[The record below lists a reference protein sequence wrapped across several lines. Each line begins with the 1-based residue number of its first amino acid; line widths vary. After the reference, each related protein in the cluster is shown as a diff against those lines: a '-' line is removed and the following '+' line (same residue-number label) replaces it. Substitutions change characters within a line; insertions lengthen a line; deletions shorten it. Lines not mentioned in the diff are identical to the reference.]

1 MKIVNVN
8 AHLHTPYS
16 FSAFESLTQALDLAL
31 EQEVRVVGIND
42 FYSMDGYELWEQEC
56 RKRSLCPLFNIEF
69 IGLNQQD
76 QAKGIR
82 VNDPNNPGR
91 TYISGK
97 GLKCPPALPE
107 PYKSQLSRV
116 RAESNAQVKAMCAK
130 LNDLL
135 ESLSLDF
142 RLDYGQI
149 LSEMTKGNIR
159 ERHLAKAL
167 RIKVYEQAR
176 GSAPE
181 SREQVSEAGEQAEAK
196 IRALFQQ
203 LFGGKALKSA
213 INDYAA
219 VENEIRGNLLKAGG
233 AAFVPEDPK
242 AFLPVDKVCRI
253 ILAAGGIPTYP
264 FLADDP
270 KGGYTDFEGD
280 LEKAAKTLRD
290 RGFYSVEFISTRN
303 DLHLLEKYAVY
314 LYELGFIVTLG
325 TEHNSPAME
334 PVLLSARHGLPLSER
349 LCEINYKSA
358 CVLAAHQLLVRQG
371 LAGYVDASGRAHVD
385 KREEYI
391 RLGNQFIRSITE
403 Q

>member
-1 MKIVNVN
+1 M
-8 AHLHTPYS
+8 
-16 FSAFESLTQALDLAL
+16 
-31 EQEVRVVGIND
+31 
-42 FYSMDGYELWEQEC
+42 
-56 RKRSLCPLFNIEF
+56 
-69 IGLNQQD
+69 
-76 QAKGIR
+76 
-82 VNDPNNPGR
+82 
-91 TYISGK
+91 
-97 GLKCPPALPE
+97 
-107 PYKSQLSRV
+107 
-116 RAESNAQVKAMCAK
+116 
-130 LNDLL
+130 
-135 ESLSLDF
+135 
-142 RLDYGQI
+142 
-149 LSEMTKGNIR
+149 
-159 ERHLAKAL
+159 AKAL